1 MKDIEQE
8 LNTESLSELNAAIVQ
23 FNARYS
29 EVLDDGDLMDWPSFF
44 TQDALYKVTAREN
57 FDSKYPV
64 GLVYCEGAAMLRDR
78 ALAISNTAMFAP
90 RYLRHFVS
98 NTMIERVEGGQIVSS
113 SNYVLM
119 QTLHDKPESTLHQVG
134 KYKDIFVIEGGE
146 LKLKERICIYD
157 NLLLDN
163 SLVYP
168 V

>member
-1 MKDIEQE
+1 MKNIEQMLKE
-8 LNTESLSELNAAIVQ
+8 KDLSELNVAIAQ
-23 FNARYS
+23 FNAKYA

-44 TQDALYKVTAREN
+44 SNDAIYKVTSREN
-57 FDSKYPV
+57 FERNLPV
-64 GLVYCEGAAMLRDR
+64 GLVYCERLSMIKDR

-90 RYLRHFVS
+90 RYLRHFIS
-98 NTMIERVEGGQIVSS
+98 NTVVEQVGNNQIVSS
-113 SNYVLM
+113 SNYILM
-119 QTLHDKPESTLHQVG
+119 QTLHDNPESTLHQVG
-134 KYKDIFVIEGGE
+134 KYNDIFVVEGGA